1 MPRFALSL
9 FRHAKS
15 TWDDPALPDHER
27 PLAPRGIKAATRMS
41 HYLAGENLIP
51 DLVLC
56 SDAVRTR
63 ATLTL
68 LFTPL
73 DQTAPQTIFTRDLY
87 LAEPNRILAV
97 LAQETQRTAPRAPP
111 PRHVMIIGHNPGL
124 QHLALSL
131 PGGGRRADIER
142 LAKKFPTAAL
152 ARFTFAAQ
160 SWSDLKPGNAVLD
173 RFVTPKAL
181 KD

>member
-9 FRHAKS
+9 LRHAKS

-27 PLAPRGIKAATRMS
+27 PLAPRGIKAAARIS
-41 HYLAGENLIP
+41 RYLTQEALIP

-63 ATLTL
+63 ATHAL

-73 DQTAPQTIFTRDLY
+73 EIATPETIFTPDLY
-87 LAEPNRILAV
+87 LASPDQILTV
-97 LAQETQRTAPRAPP
+97 IQRETARSETASTPP
-111 PRHVMIIGHNPGL
+111 HHVMIIAHNPGL
-124 QHLALSL
+124 QLLALSL
-131 PGGGRRADIER
+131 PGGGRRTDIER
-142 LAKKFPTAAL
+142 LASKFPTAAL
-152 ARFTFAAQ
+152 AHITFEAENWA
-160 SWSDLKPGNAVLD
+160 SLIPGSATLD
-173 RFVTPKAL
+173 RFVTPKSL